1 MNKPDRLIV
10 FELEDQRYALYLHAV
25 HRIIRIV
32 DITPLPEVSDF
43 ILGLINIRG
52 QIVPVFDV
60 RKRFDLPVR
69 DTNLNDRIIIAQT
82 KKRTV
87 ALVADRVQG
96 VIELT
101 EGQQIPSQMI
111 TPGMELFAG
120 VIKLEDGMI
129 LIHDLERFLSLEE
142 EKILS
147 HAIDKRK
154 KLTHG

>member
-1 MNKPDRLIV
+1 MNKPDRLVI

-25 HRIIRIV
+25 QRIIRTV
-32 DITPLPEVSDF
+32 EITPLPEVSDF

-52 QIVPVFDV
+52 RIVAVFDV
-60 RKRFDLPVR
+60 RKRFKLPVR

-82 KKRTV
+82 KKRAV

-96 VIELT
+96 VIEPT
-101 EGQQIPSQMI
+101 ERQQIPSEMI
-111 TPGMELFAG
+111 TPGMELFDG

-129 LIHDLERFLSLEE
+129 LIHDLERFLSLKE

-147 HAIDKRK
+147 HAIEKRK